1 MSLFRQIRTLWPVL
15 VVLPMVV
22 VAACSR
28 APAPPPPESRAG
40 HPDRGAQLIAR
51 YGCGSCHTIP
61 GIDRADGL
69 VGPPLTRFG
78 ARSYIAGELP
88 NNADN
93 LQRWI
98 SNPQAVEPG
107 TAMPNLGVDAIDAQ
121 DIAAYLYTLD

>member
-1 MSLFRQIRTLWPVL
+1 MRNRRWPVL
-15 VVLPMVV
+15 LLPVAVLA
-22 VAACSR
+22 VASCDR
-28 APAPPPPESRAG
+28 ADPPPPPEVRTGQPA
-40 HPDRGAQLIAR
+40 RGADLIAR

-78 ARSYIAGELP
+78 ARSYIAGKLV

-93 LQRWI
+93 LQHWI
-98 SNPQAVEPG
+98 ADPQAVEPG
-107 TAMPNLGVDAIDAQ
+107 TAMPDLGVSAIDAQ

>member
-1 MSLFRQIRTLWPVL
+1 MMLRRRLWAL
-15 VVLPMVV
+15 AAALMVLPI
-22 VAACSR
+22 VAVTGCAST
-28 APAPPPPESRAG
+28 APPPPPESRSG
-40 HPDRGAQLIAR
+40 RPDRGAELITR

-61 GIDRADGL
+61 GINRADGL

-78 ARSYIAGELP
+78 ARSYIAGQLP

-98 SNPQAVEPG
+98 SDPQAVEPG
-107 TAMPNLGVDAIDAQ
+107 TAMPNLGVTAIDAQ

>member
-1 MSLFRQIRTLWPVL
+1 MSGRLWVL
-15 VVLPMVV
+15 ATVLAVLPI
-22 VAACSR
+22 VAVTGCASTS
-28 APAPPPPESRAG
+28 PPPPPESRAG
-40 HPDRGAQLIAR
+40 RPDRGAQLIAR

-61 GIDRADGL
+61 GVARADGL

-78 ARSYIAGELP
+78 ARSYVAGELP

-98 SNPQAVEPG
+98 MDPQAVEPG
-107 TAMPNLGVDAIDAQ
+107 TAMPKLGVSAIDAQ